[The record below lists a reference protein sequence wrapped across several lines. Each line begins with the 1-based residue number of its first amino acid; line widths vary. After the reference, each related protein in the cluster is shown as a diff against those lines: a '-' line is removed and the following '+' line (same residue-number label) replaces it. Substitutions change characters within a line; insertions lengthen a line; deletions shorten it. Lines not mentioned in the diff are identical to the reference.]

1 MTDDQHHPEH
11 DEADSQVQPR
21 PSAPRFPPP
30 PYGVRPAPLPPPP
43 SHARAAWAAPS
54 QGFGAPR
61 AYPAFPH
68 PAPTPYHQML
78 RTWTYRW
85 WRPLVGLLVLGAGF
99 LVVQVAVAAVIV
111 VLAVS
116 APGDVWEN
124 LSSMA
129 DLDDIGPSFLLLLNL
144 SLGAMILVSW
154 AAIRVAHRMRPRW
167 LTSVAPKMRWGFFW
181 ACVGVSVIA
190 LAAQLGVSMVVPAGG
205 DASLSPELNDFT
217 GRTVGLA
224 LIVLF
229 TTPFQAAGE
238 EYLFRGYLMQVAGSL
253 LKFNTTRAAELVSK
267 WGAILLTSLLFA
279 AAHGAQNFPLFF
291 DRFAFGFIAGWLII
305 RTGGLEA
312 GIAMHILNNFFAL
325 GAALLF
331 GDIGSSLSVS
341 EASWWNIP
349 ITLTQAG
356 VYAGLVVLLAVRMN
370 VQTHTR
376 PPAEPPSTSS
386 SSEARPVPA

>member
-1 MTDDQHHPEH
+1 
-11 DEADSQVQPR
+11 
-21 PSAPRFPPP
+21 
-30 PYGVRPAPLPPPP
+30 
-43 SHARAAWAAPS
+43 
-54 QGFGAPR
+54 
-61 AYPAFPH
+61 
-68 PAPTPYHQML
+68 ML

-85 WRPLVGLLVLGAGF
+85 WRPVVGLLVLGAGF
-99 LVVQVAVAAVIV
+99 LVVQVLVAAAIV
-111 VLAVS
+111 VLAVAS
-116 APGDVWEN
+116 PGDVLEN
-124 LSSMA
+124 LSTLA
-129 DLDDIGPSFLLLLNL
+129 DLDDVGPAFLLLLNL

-154 AAIRVAHRMRPRW
+154 AAIRIAHRMRPRW
-167 LTSVAPKMRWGFFW
+167 LASVAPKMRWGFFF

-224 LIVLF
+224 IIVLF

-238 EYLFRGYLMQVAGSL
+238 EYLFRGYLLQVAGSM
-253 LKFNTTRAAELVSK
+253 LKFNKSRAAELVSK

-349 ITLTQAG
+349 ITVTQAG

-370 VQTHTR
+370 VQTRTR

-386 SSEARPVPA
+386 SSAARPVPA

>member
-1 MTDDQHHPEH
+1 MTDDQQQPGSRPAEGW
-11 DEADSQVQPR
+11 APPR
-21 PSAPRFPPP
+21 PPAPRFPPP
-30 PYGVRPAPLPPPP
+30 AYGAVPAAYPAPS
-43 SHARAAWAAPS
+43 SHAAAAW
-54 QGFGAPR
+54 GAPTAVR
-61 AYPAFPH
+61 QAYPAFPH
-68 PAPTPYHQML
+68 PEPTPYHQML

-85 WRPLVGLLVLGAGF
+85 WRPLVGLAVLAGGF
-99 LVVQVAVAAVIV
+99 LLTQVLAAIAII

-116 APGDVWEN
+116 GPGDMFDN
-124 LSSMA
+124 LTSLA
-129 DLDDIGPSFLLLLNL
+129 NLEDIGPAFLLLLNL

-154 AAIRVAHRMRPRW
+154 LAIRVAHRMRPRW

-181 ACVGVSVIA
+181 ACVGISVIA
-190 LAAQLGVSMVVPAGG
+190 LAAQLAVSMVVPAGG
-205 DASLSPELNDFT
+205 DASLGTELNDFT
-217 GRTVGLA
+217 AQTVGLA

-238 EYLFRGYLMQVAGSL
+238 EYLFRGYLMQAAGSL
-253 LKFNTTRAAELVSK
+253 LKFNTSRAAEIVSK

-291 DRFAFGFIAGWLII
+291 DRFSFGFIAGWLII

-331 GDIGSSLSVS
+331 GDIGSSLNVS

-356 VYAGLVVLLAVRMN
+356 VYTVLVVLLANRLG

-376 PPAEPPSTSS
+376 PPAEPPATPDASAST
-386 SSEARPVPA
+386 PVPA

>member
-1 MTDDQHHPEH
+1 MTDDQHEQDQPPQEP
-11 DEADSQVQPR
+11 PR
-21 PSAPRFPPP
+21 PPAPRFPPP
-30 PYGVRPAPLPPPP
+30 PYGARPAPLPPPP
-43 SHARAAWAAPS
+43 SHAQAAWAAPS
-54 QGFGAPR
+54 GVGAR

-68 PAPTPYHQML
+68 PEPTPYHQML

-85 WRPLVGLLVLGAGF
+85 WRPVVGLLVLGAGF
-99 LVVQVAVAAVIV
+99 LVVQVLVAAAIV
-111 VLAVS
+111 VLAVAS
-116 APGDVWEN
+116 PGDVLEN
-124 LSSMA
+124 LSTLA
-129 DLDDIGPSFLLLLNL
+129 DLDDVGPAFLLLLNL

-154 AAIRVAHRMRPRW
+154 AAIRIAHRMRPRW
-167 LTSVAPKMRWGFFW
+167 LASVAPKMRWGFFF

-224 LIVLF
+224 IIVLF

-238 EYLFRGYLMQVAGSL
+238 EYLFRGYLLQVAGSM
-253 LKFNTTRAAELVSK
+253 LKFNKSRAAELVSK

-349 ITLTQAG
+349 ITVTQAG

-370 VQTHTR
+370 VQTRTR

-386 SSEARPVPA
+386 SSAARPVPA

>member
-1 MTDDQHHPEH
+1 
-11 DEADSQVQPR
+11 VQP
-21 PSAPRFPPP
+21 
-30 PYGVRPAPLPPPP
+30 
-43 SHARAAWAAPS
+43 
-54 QGFGAPR
+54 

-68 PAPTPYHQML
+68 PEPTPYHQML

-85 WRPLVGLLVLGAGF
+85 WRPVLGLFVLAGGFLLV
-99 LVVQVAVAAVIV
+99 QVLAAVAII

-116 APGDVWEN
+116 GPGDVFDN
-124 LSSMA
+124 LTSLA
-129 DLDDIGPSFLLLLNL
+129 DLEDIGPAFLLLLNL

-154 AAIRVAHRMRPRW
+154 LAIRAAHRMRPRW

-181 ACVGVSVIA
+181 ACVGISVIA
-190 LAAQLGVSMVVPAGG
+190 LAAQLAVSMVVPAGG
-205 DASLSPELNDFT
+205 DASLGTELNDFT
-217 GRTVGLA
+217 AQTVGLA

-238 EYLFRGYLMQVAGSL
+238 EYLFRGYLMQAAGSL
-253 LKFNTTRAAELVSK
+253 LKFNTTRAAEIVSK

-356 VYAGLVVLLAVRMN
+356 VYAVLVVLMANRLG

-376 PPAEPPSTSS
+376 PPAAPPATPSS
-386 SSEARPVPA
+386 PTATPVPA

>member
-1 MTDDQHHPEH
+1 MTDDQQQPAEGKP
-11 DEADSQVQPR
+11 DDAWAPPR

-30 PYGVRPAPLPPPP
+30 AYGAVPARYPAPTQY
-43 SHARAAWAAPS
+43 APA
-54 QGFGAPR
+54 GWGYPAGPAT

-68 PAPTPYHQML
+68 PVPTPYHQML

-85 WRPLVGLLVLGAGF
+85 WKPLIGLAVLLGGF
-99 LVVQVAVAAVIV
+99 LVTQVLAAAAII
-111 VLAVS
+111 VLAVTRS
-116 APGDVWEN
+116 GDMFEN
-124 LSSMA
+124 LTSLSN
-129 DLDDIGPSFLLLLNL
+129 LENIGPSFLLILNL
-144 SLGAMILVSW
+144 SLGSMILVSW
-154 AAIRVAHRMRPRW
+154 LAIRVAHRMRPRW

-190 LAAQLGVSMVVPAGG
+190 LAAQLMVSTVLPAGG
-205 DASLSPELNDFT
+205 DASLNPTLNDFT
-217 GRTVGLA
+217 AKTVGLA
-224 LIVLF
+224 IIVLF

-238 EYLFRGYLMQVAGSL
+238 EYLFRGYLMQAAGSL

-291 DRFAFGFIAGWLII
+291 DRFSFGFIAGWLII

-349 ITLTQAG
+349 ITVTQAG
-356 VYAGLVVLLAVRMN
+356 VYAVLTVLLANRMGI
-370 VQTHTR
+370 QSHTR
-376 PPAEPPSTSS
+376 PPAEPPAAPSTSAS
-386 SSEARPVPA
+386 TPVPA

>member
-1 MTDDQHHPEH
+1 MTDHEQESSPD
-11 DEADSQVQPR
+11 DASEALPR
-21 PSAPRFPPP
+21 PRALRFPPP
-30 PYGVRPAPLPPPP
+30 AYGAVPAAYPPPAV
-43 SHARAAWAAPS
+43 HARAAWAAPT
-54 QGFGAPR
+54 GAQP

-68 PAPTPYHQML
+68 PVPTPYHQML

-85 WRPLVGLLVLGAGF
+85 WKPLVGLAVVAGGF
-99 LVVQVAVAAVIV
+99 LVTQVLAAVAII

-116 APGDVWEN
+116 RGGDMFEN
-124 LSSMA
+124 LTSLA
-129 DLDDIGPSFLLLLNL
+129 NLEDIGPGFLLLLNL
-144 SLGAMILVSW
+144 SLAAMILVSW
-154 AAIRVAHRMRPRW
+154 LAIRAAHRMRPRW
-167 LTSVAPKMRWGFFW
+167 LTSVAPKMRWTFFW

-190 LAAQLGVSMVVPAGG
+190 LVAQLAVSMVVPAGG
-205 DASLSPELNDFT
+205 DASLGTTVNDFT
-217 GRTVGLA
+217 GRTIGIA
-224 LIVLF
+224 IIVLF

-238 EYLFRGYLMQVAGSL
+238 EYLFRGYLMQAAGSL

-349 ITLTQAG
+349 ITVTQAG
-356 VYAGLVVLLAVRMN
+356 VYTILVVLLANRMG

-376 PPAEPPSTSS
+376 PPVEPPSATSES
-386 SSEARPVPA
+386 AARPVPA

>member
-1 MTDDQHHPEH
+1 MTDDQRPADGTPGPEWPP
-11 DEADSQVQPR
+11 PR

-30 PYGVRPAPLPPPP
+30 AYGAVPAAYPAPQ
-43 SHARAAWAAPS
+43 SHAAAAWAAPTAV
-54 QGFGAPR
+54 QQ

-68 PAPTPYHQML
+68 PEPTPYHQML

-85 WRPLVGLLVLGAGF
+85 WRPLVGLAVLAGGF
-99 LVVQVAVAAVIV
+99 LLVQVLAAVAII

-116 APGDVWEN
+116 GPGDVFEN
-124 LSSMA
+124 LTTLA
-129 DLDDIGPSFLLLLNL
+129 DLDDIGPAFLLLLNL

-154 AAIRVAHRMRPRW
+154 LAIRAAHRMRPRW

-181 ACVGVSVIA
+181 ACVGISVVA
-190 LAAQLGVSMVVPAGG
+190 LAAQLAVSMVVPAGG
-205 DASLSPELNDFT
+205 DASLGTELNDFT
-217 GRTVGLA
+217 ARTVGLA

-238 EYLFRGYLMQVAGSL
+238 EYLFRGYLMQAAGSL

-356 VYAGLVVLLAVRMN
+356 VYAVLVVLLATRMG

-376 PPAEPPSTSS
+376 PPAEPPATPSS
-386 SSEARPVPA
+386 PTATPVPA